1 MSKKG
6 AITAASGTLVGLAV
20 LIQFLPVERTNP
32 PVTREVL
39 WDSEVTRDLAR
50 QSCYDCHSNET
61 VWPWYSSVAPMSWLV
76 AKDVVEG
83 RTHLNFSTWDQP
95 NEAPDEIIEMVEDG
109 EMPLRKYTL
118 LHPQARLS
126 DEMRAA
132 LVRGLRATL
141 AADPPVDEVDD
152 EGGHL

>member
-6 AITAASGTLVGLAV
+6 AIKAALGTLAGLAV
-20 LIQFLPVERTNP
+20 VIQFLPVERTNP

-39 WDSEVTRDLAR
+39 WDSEVTRDLA
-50 QSCYDCHSNET
+50 
-61 VWPWYSSVAPMSWLV
+61 
-76 AKDVVEG
+76 
-83 RTHLNFSTWDQP
+83 WDQP
-95 NEAPDEIIEMVEDG
+95 NEDPDEIIEMVEDG